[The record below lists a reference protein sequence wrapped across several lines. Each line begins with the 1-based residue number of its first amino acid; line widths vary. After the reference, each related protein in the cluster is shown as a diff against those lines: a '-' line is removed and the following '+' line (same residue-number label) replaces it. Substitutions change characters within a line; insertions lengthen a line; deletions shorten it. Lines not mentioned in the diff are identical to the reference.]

1 MRLPTPVGSHPS
13 QPAKP
18 KLGTIGR
25 RVVMSDFFPICNK
38 WWSSTYRRMS
48 FKLSVLPF
56 CVWVPFFFPEKH
68 NHRQKGGKRIYAKR
82 IMRPA
87 LFFSFSLS
95 RCYLMCPVLL
105 VRIKSFSFRFFFSKQ
120 KAALDCGW
128 DLMISNTSV
137 SFTVRSTSIW
147 CAFGE
152 RKKKGEKQNQKADS
166 TAPVHFLV
174 TIYILYNHNLL
185 W

>member
-18 KLGTIGR
+18 KLGTICR

-56 CVWVPFFFPEKH
+56 CVWVPFFHEKH
-68 NHRQKGGKRIYAKR
+68 NHRQKEGKRIYAKR

-87 LFFSFSLS
+87 LFFPSLS
-95 RCYLMCPVLL
+95 LL
-105 VRIKSFSFRFFFSKQ
+105 LDVSSATSAYQEFFISLFFSNKSRLRLWMGPNDQQHKCVLHGPIHINLMRFRWAQ
-120 KAALDCGW
+120 KE
-128 DLMISNTSV
+128 
-137 SFTVRSTSIW
+137 R
-147 CAFGE
+147 GE
-152 RKKKGEKQNQKADS
+152 TKPKADS
-166 TAPVHFLV
+166 TAPVYFLV
-174 TIYILYNHNLL
+174 TIYIVQP
-185 W
+185 

>member
-18 KLGTIGR
+18 KLGTICR

-56 CVWVPFFFPEKH
+56 VCGSLSCSLKNIITDKRREREYTPKELWGRPFFF
-68 NHRQKGGKRIYAKR
+68 
-82 IMRPA
+82 
-87 LFFSFSLS
+87 SSLS
-95 RCYLMCPVLL
+95 LL
-105 VRIKSFSFRFFFSKQ
+105 LDVSSATSAYQEFFISLFSKQ
-120 KAALDCGW
+120 KAALDCVW
-128 DLMISNTSV
+128 DLMISNNTSV

-152 RKKKGEKQNQKADS
+152 RKKERGETKPKS
-166 TAPVHFLV
+166 G
-174 TIYILYNHNLL
+174 
-185 W
+185 